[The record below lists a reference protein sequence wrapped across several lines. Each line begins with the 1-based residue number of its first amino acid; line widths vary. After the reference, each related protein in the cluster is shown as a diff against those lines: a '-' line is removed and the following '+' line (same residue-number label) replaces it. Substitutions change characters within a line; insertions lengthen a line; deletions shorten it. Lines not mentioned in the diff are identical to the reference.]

1 MLATVKVWS
10 AVSPSFSKSY
20 SPSFTKIS
28 SFLNGARQCAAVSTC
43 VSDMRVAPQYWP
55 EPRPDLCT
63 RAASHG
69 HSSGS
74 AGRPPTIL
82 VWNLF
87 AFTPHSLVGDG
98 DVGGA
103 VGLGVVVVVG
113 CVVVMSSGQHTP
125 IYLPS
130 MMHM

>member
-1 MLATVKVWS
+1 M
-10 AVSPSFSKSY
+10 
-20 SPSFTKIS
+20 
-28 SFLNGARQCAAVSTC
+28 STC

-87 AFTPHSLVGDG
+87 AFTPHSLVEDG
-98 DVGGA
+98 DVGAAVGA
-103 VGLGVVVVVG
+103 SVGLGVVVVV
-113 CVVVMSSGQHTP
+113 VVVISSGQQTP